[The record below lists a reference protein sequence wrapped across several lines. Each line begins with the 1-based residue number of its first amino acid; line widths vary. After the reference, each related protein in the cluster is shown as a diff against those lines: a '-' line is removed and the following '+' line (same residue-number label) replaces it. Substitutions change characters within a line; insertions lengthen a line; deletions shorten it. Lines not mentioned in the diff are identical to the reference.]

1 MRKILLTLS
10 LLLSFPLVGN
20 TAACAV
26 SSGVTT
32 IADNACESQPDS
44 YGLEMYKMYLCTS
57 APTQPTTTAA
67 ADLTSGGCVLVLD
80 GGSGVRIDITGSS
93 TVDFTGSTFTKPAA
107 GVYTHGYMHIDNIFY
122 IKQQRIFN
130 EAKEGQKTGTDNGIH
145 CSTLSGTGTDT
156 GQNSTCGASAITPGI
171 WGSIMTDFDGEEAG
185 IQATATRTN
194 LNGTG
199 SDIKG
204 ILIDTNGHEATS
216 TGEVDSL
223 GGFQTFGT
231 PINVSA
237 NLKELNISFGI
248 TEGSVIFEDNEDPN
262 VVGFSSGPF
271 QAVITAVNH
280 E

>member
-10 LLLSFPLVGN
+10 LLLLFPLVGH

-32 IADNACESQPDS
+32 IANNACESQPDS
-44 YGLEMYKMYLCTS
+44 YGIEMYKMYLCTS

-67 ADLTSGGCVLVLD
+67 ADLTAGGCVLVLD
-80 GGSGVRIDITGSS
+80 GGTGVRIDITGSS
-93 TVDFTGSTFTKPAA
+93 TVDFTGSTFIKPDA

-122 IKQQRIFN
+122 VKQQRIFN
-130 EAKEGQKTGTDNGIH
+130 EAKEGLKTGDDNGIH
-145 CSTLSGTGTDT
+145 CSTLSGTGADT

-171 WGSIMTDFDGEEAG
+171 WGSIMTDFDGEAAG

-223 GGFQTFGT
+223 GGFQTFGA
-231 PINVSA
+231 PINVST

-248 TEGSVIFEDNEDPN
+248 SEGSVIFENNDDPN
-262 VVGFSSGPF
+262 IVGFSSGPF

>member
-1 MRKILLTLS
+1 MRKILLTSS
-10 LLLSFPLVGN
+10 LLLLFPLVGH

-32 IADNACESQPDS
+32 IANNACESQPDS
-44 YGLEMYKMYLCTS
+44 YGIVMYNMYLCTS

-67 ADLTSGGCVLVLD
+67 ADLTAGGCVLVLD

-93 TVDFTGSTFTKPAA
+93 TVDFTGSTFTKPPA
-107 GVYTHGYMHIDNIFY
+107 GVYTHGYMHLDNIFY
-122 IKQQRIFN
+122 VKQQRIFN
-130 EAKEGQKTGTDNGIH
+130 EAKEGLKTGDDSGIH
-145 CSTLSGTGTDT
+145 CSTLSGTGTDS

-171 WGSIMTDFDGEEAG
+171 WGSTMTDFDGDAAG
-185 IQATATRTN
+185 IQATARRTN

-199 SDIKG
+199 SDITG
-204 ILIDTNGHEATS
+204 ILIDSSGHEATS
-216 TGEVDSL
+216 IGEVDSL

-231 PINVSA
+231 PINVST

-248 TEGSVIFEDNEDPN
+248 SEGSVIFEDNEDPN
-262 VVGFSSGPF
+262 QVGFSSGPF

>member
-1 MRKILLTLS
+1 MRKILLTSS
-10 LLLSFPLVGN
+10 LLLLFPLVGH

-32 IADNACESQPDS
+32 IANNACESQPDS
-44 YGLEMYKMYLCTS
+44 YGIEMYKMYLCTS

-67 ADLTSGGCVLVLD
+67 ADLTAGGCVLVLD
-80 GGSGVRIDITGSS
+80 ADSGVRIDITGSS
-93 TVDFTGSTFTKPAA
+93 LVDFTGSTFTKPAP
-107 GVYTHGYMHIDNIFY
+107 GIYTHGYMHIDNIFY
-122 IKQQRIFN
+122 VKQQRIFN
-130 EAKEGQKTGTDNGIH
+130 EAKEGLKAGDDNGIH

-156 GQNSTCGASAITPGI
+156 DQNSTCGGSAITPGI
-171 WGSIMTDFDGEEAG
+171 WGSTMTDFDGGEAG

-216 TGEVDSL
+216 VGEVDSL

-231 PINVSA
+231 AINVST

-248 TEGSVIFEDNEDPN
+248 SEGSTIFENNADPN

>member
-10 LLLSFPLVGN
+10 MLLLFPLVGH

-32 IADNACESQPDS
+32 ITDNACESQPDS
-44 YGLEMYKMYLCTS
+44 YGIVMYKMYLCTS

-67 ADLTSGGCVLVLD
+67 ADLTAGGCVLVLD
-80 GGSGVRIDITGSS
+80 GGSGVRIDITGSDK
-93 TVDFTGSTFTKPAA
+93 VDFTGSTFTKPPA
-107 GVYTHGYMHIDNIFY
+107 GVYTHGYMNIDNIFY
-122 IKQQRIFN
+122 VKQQRIFN
-130 EAKEGQKTGTDNGIH
+130 EAKEGSKTGTDNGIH
-145 CSTLSGTGTDT
+145 CSTLSGTGTDA
-156 GQNSTCGASAITPGI
+156 GENSTCGSSAITPGI
-171 WGSIMTDFDGEEAG
+171 WGSTMTDFDGQAAG
-185 IQATATRTN
+185 IQATAERTN
-194 LNGTG
+194 LNNTG

-204 ILIDTNGHEATS
+204 ILVDTNGHEATS

-231 PINVSA
+231 PINVST

-248 TEGSVIFEDNEDPN
+248 SEGSVIFEDGSDPN

>member
-1 MRKILLTLS
+1 MRKILLTSS
-10 LLLSFPLVGN
+10 LLLLFPLVGH

-32 IADNACESQPDS
+32 IANNACESQPDS
-44 YGLEMYKMYLCTS
+44 YGIVMYNMYLCTS

-67 ADLTSGGCVLVLD
+67 ADLTAGGCVLVLD

-93 TVDFTGSTFTKPAA
+93 TVDFTGSTFTKPPA
-107 GVYTHGYMHIDNIFY
+107 GVYTHGYMHLDNIFY
-122 IKQQRIFN
+122 VKQQRIFN
-130 EAKEGQKTGTDNGIH
+130 EAKEGLKTGDDSGIH
-145 CSTLSGTGTDT
+145 CSTLSGTGTDS

-171 WGSIMTDFDGEEAG
+171 WGSIMTDFDGDAAG
-185 IQATATRTN
+185 IQATARRTN

-199 SDIKG
+199 SDITG
-204 ILIDTNGHEATS
+204 ILIDSSGHEATS
-216 TGEVDSL
+216 IGEVDSL

-231 PINVSA
+231 PINVST

-248 TEGSVIFEDNEDPN
+248 SEGSVIFEDNEDPN
-262 VVGFSSGPF
+262 QVGFSSGPF

>member
-10 LLLSFPLVGN
+10 TFLLFPLVGN
-20 TAACAV
+20 TAACTV

-32 IADNACESQPDS
+32 IVGGACESQPES

-57 APTQPTTTAA
+57 APTQPTTTSA
-67 ADLTSGGCVLVLD
+67 ADLTAGGCVLVLD
-80 GGSGVRIDITGSS
+80 GGSGIRVDITGTSK
-93 TVDFTGSTFTKPAA
+93 VDFTGSTFIKPAA

-145 CSTLSGTGTDT
+145 CSTLSGTGTDA

-171 WGSIMTDFDGEEAG
+171 WGSTMTDFDSGEAG

-204 ILIDTNGHEATS
+204 ILIDTNGHQATS

-231 PINVSA
+231 PINVTV

-248 TEGSVIFEDNEDPN
+248 TEGSVIFQDGSDPN

>member
-1 MRKILLTLS
+1 MRKILLTSS
-10 LLLSFPLVGN
+10 LLLLFPLVGH

-32 IADNACESQPDS
+32 IANNACESQPES
-44 YGLEMYKMYLCTS
+44 YGIEMYKMYLCTS

-67 ADLTSGGCVLVLD
+67 ADLTAGGCVLVLD
-80 GGSGVRIDITGSS
+80 GGTGVRIDITGSS
-93 TVDFTGSTFTKPAA
+93 TVDFTGSTFIKPDA

-122 IKQQRIFN
+122 VKQQRIFN
-130 EAKEGQKTGTDNGIH
+130 EAKEGLKTGTDNGIH

-171 WGSIMTDFDGEEAG
+171 WGSIMTDFDGGEAG

-204 ILIDTNGHEATS
+204 ILIDTNGHQATT

-248 TEGSVIFEDNEDPN
+248 AEGSVIFEDNANPN

>member
-1 MRKILLTLS
+1 MRKILLTSS
-10 LLLSFPLVGN
+10 LLLLFPLVGH

-32 IADNACESQPDS
+32 IANNACESQPDS
-44 YGLEMYKMYLCTS
+44 YGIEMYKMYLCTS

-67 ADLTSGGCVLVLD
+67 ADLTAGGCVLVLD

-93 TVDFTGSTFTKPAA
+93 TVDFTGSTFIKPDA

-122 IKQQRIFN
+122 VKQQRIFN

-145 CSTLSGTGTDT
+145 CSTLSGTGADT

-171 WGSIMTDFDGEEAG
+171 WGSIMTDFDGEESG

-223 GGFQTFGT
+223 GGFQTFGAS
-231 PINVSA
+231 INVST

-248 TEGSVIFEDNEDPN
+248 SEGSVIFEDNANPN

-271 QAVITAVNH
+271 QAVITAINH

>member
-10 LLLSFPLVGN
+10 LLLLFPLVGH
-20 TAACAV
+20 TAACSV

-32 IADNACESQPDS
+32 IGGGACESQPDS

-57 APTQPTTTAA
+57 APTQPTTTTAA
-67 ADLTSGGCVLVLD
+67 NLTAGGCVLVLD

-93 TVDFTGSTFTKPAA
+93 KVDFTGSTFTKPPA

-145 CSTLSGTGTDT
+145 CSTLSGTGTDA
-156 GQNSTCGASAITPGI
+156 GQNSTCGASVITPGT
-171 WGSIMTDFDGEEAG
+171 WGSTMTDFDTGEAG
-185 IQATATRTN
+185 IQATAERTN
-194 LNGTG
+194 LNNTG

-231 PINVSA
+231 PINVST

-248 TEGSVIFEDNEDPN
+248 SEGSVIFEDGSDPN